1 MSEEYKFR
9 ILEPTSIEYW
19 HEYHLRLINFIE
31 YYKKSLDDQP
41 TEENINFNYNVE
53 FYSEKLAR
61 LYAEANRVKTIL
73 SVLKY
78 TYETGEI

>member
-1 MSEEYKFR
+1 MSDYKFS
-9 ILEPTSIEYW
+9 ILEPTSVEYW

-61 LYAEANRVKTIL
+61 LYAEQNRVKTIL

-78 TYETGEI
+78 TYETGEIK

>member
-1 MSEEYKFR
+1 MENYNFQQ
-9 ILEPTSIEYW
+9 LEPTSVEYW

-53 FYSEKLAR
+53 FYSEKLAK
-61 LYAEANRVKTIL
+61 LYAEQNRVKTIL
-73 SVLKY
+73 SVLRY
-78 TYETGEI
+78 TYETGEIK